1 MTAIDGAMGRH
12 PAGRA
17 RIERLVADAQD
28 QQAIDLANRELVDL
42 EAWGMS
48 PMRRIDEWH
57 HELSTGP
64 RRAWVNVVA
73 PFMIG
78 LALFLVI
85 FGAGILGELYG
96 GWPA

>member
-1 MTAIDGAMGRH
+1 MN
-12 PAGRA
+12 
-17 RIERLVADAQD
+17 RIERLIVDGQD
-28 QQAIDLANRELVDL
+28 REAMELANREQARL
-42 EAWGMS
+42 EEWGMS
-48 PMRRIDEWH
+48 PMRRVDEWH
-57 HELSTGP
+57 HEVSTGP